1 MRFFLILLIL
11 SWFGYPTLLCNRLLC
26 LLLAVIL
33 AVMVASAVAYDWV
46 SNHGLY
52 WVWADVVTEN
62 LSVFFSLFFLSLYTY
77 DIRNL
82 KIASNKYE
90 DHIAAGELG
99 QS

>member
-1 MRFFLILLIL
+1 M
-11 SWFGYPTLLCNRLLC
+11 
-26 LLLAVIL
+26 
-33 AVMVASAVAYDWV
+33 
-46 SNHGLY
+46 
-52 WVWADVVTEN
+52 TEN